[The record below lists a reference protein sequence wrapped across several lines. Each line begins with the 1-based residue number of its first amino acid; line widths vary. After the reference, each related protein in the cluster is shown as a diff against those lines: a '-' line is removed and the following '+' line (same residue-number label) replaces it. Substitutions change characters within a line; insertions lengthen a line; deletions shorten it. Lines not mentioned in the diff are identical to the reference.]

1 MKKTFV
7 TLATVAALV
16 AAAAPAVAV
25 IAQEGS
31 YWASE
36 NAPGVINNSGSGDAT
51 TVDPKEVPFKV
62 KAELDA
68 KDAAEK
74 AAAEKVAAEK
84 AAEEAFN
91 KANEAG
97 EAGVWVEGNTTP
109 SSTQGHYDVYLQ
121 GKQQNIPG
129 EQGYSPAEEKKAEET
144 VATETSASTATAS
157 TATATAS
164 ANTGKTAAKTV
175 AAAKTTTGAKTLPK
189 TSAAK

>member
-25 IAQEGS
+25 IANEGS
-31 YWASE
+31 AWVPTE
-36 NAPGVINNSGSGDAT
+36 GVIGNNTGST
-51 TVDPKEVPFKV
+51 TTDPKAI
-62 KAELDA
+62 AE
-68 KDAAEK
+68 AEK
-74 AAAEKVAAEK
+74 AKWEAEEAAAAVKAAEEAAKK
-84 AAEEAFN
+84 AEEEAFN
-91 KANEAG
+91 KANAAG

-157 TATATAS
+157 TTTAS
-164 ANTGKTAAKTV
+164 ANTGKTAAKAV

>member
-16 AAAAPAVAV
+16 AAAAPAVATFANDSV
-25 IAQEGS
+25 DGS
-31 YWASE
+31 AYVDHF
-36 NAPGVINNSGSGDAT
+36 GGDNT
-51 TVDPKEVPFKV
+51 TVKTPEQANAEA
-62 KAELDA
+62 KAKFAAE
-68 KDAAEK
+68 DAAK
-74 AAAEKVAAEK
+74 AAKEAEEAAKK

-91 KANEAG
+91 KANEAS
-97 EAGVWVEGNTTP
+97 EAGVWVEENTTP

-157 TATATAS
+157 TSTTTAS
-164 ANTGKTAAKTV
+164 ANTGKTAAKAV
-175 AAAKTTTGAKTLPK
+175 AAAKTETGAKTLPK

>member
-16 AAAAPAVAV
+16 AAAAPAAAV
-25 IAQEGS
+25 IAEVGS
-31 YWASE
+31 TWAST
-36 NAPGVINNSGSGDAT
+36 PGVIGNNDGGITPEEALAAA
-51 TVDPKEVPFKV
+51 
-62 KAELDA
+62 KAQFEA
-68 KDAAEK
+68 EDAAK
-74 AAAEKVAAEK
+74 AAKE
-84 AAEEAFN
+84 AEEAAKKAEQEALDKVN
-91 KANEAG
+91 KEG
-97 EAGVWVEGNTTP
+97 ENGVWVPENTTP

>member
-16 AAAAPAVAV
+16 AAAAPAAAV
-25 IAQEGS
+25 IANDGS
-31 YWASE
+31 AWIGEAGIIDNTGGATATDPSTIAKEEAAKWAAE
-36 NAPGVINNSGSGDAT
+36 EAA
-51 TVDPKEVPFKV
+51 
-62 KAELDA
+62 KAE
-68 KDAAEK
+68 
-74 AAAEKVAAEK
+74 AAAKAAAEK

-97 EAGVWVEGNTTP
+97 ENGVWVEGNTTP
-109 SSTQGHYDVYLQ
+109 SSSQGHYDVYIQ

-157 TATATAS
+157 

>member
-16 AAAAPAVAV
+16 AAAAPAVATFANDSV
-25 IAQEGS
+25 DGLAYVDHFGGDNTTVKTPEQANAEAKAKFEAQE
-31 YWASE
+31 
-36 NAPGVINNSGSGDAT
+36 AT
-51 TVDPKEVPFKV
+51 E
-62 KAELDA
+62 KA
-68 KDAAEK
+68 AAEK
-74 AAAEKVAAEK
+74 AAAEKAEQ
-84 AAEEAFN
+84 EALDKVN
-91 KANEAG
+91 KKG
-97 EAGVWVEGNTTP
+97 ENGVWVEENTTP

-157 TATATAS
+157 TSTTTAS
-164 ANTGKTAAKTV
+164 ANTGKTAAKAV

>member
-25 IAQEGS
+25 IANEGS
-31 YWASE
+31 AWVSTE
-36 NAPGVINNSGSGDAT
+36 GVIGNNTGST
-51 TVDPKEVPFKV
+51 TTDPKAI
-62 KAELDA
+62 AE
-68 KDAAEK
+68 AEK
-74 AAAEKVAAEK
+74 AKWEAEEAAAAVKAAEEAAKK
-84 AAEEAFN
+84 AEEEAFN
-91 KANEAG
+91 KANAAG

-157 TATATAS
+157 TTTAS
-164 ANTGKTAAKTV
+164 ANTGKTAAKAV
-175 AAAKTTTGAKTLPK
+175 AAAKTETGAKTLPK